1 LVVSRYPIPST
12 DAPNRTIMENPYASL
27 NHAINLHQSLQH
39 TPHSAATAAAPTL
52 RLPVSFHRNRGA
64 PGFSTLSAM
73 IAAPGANSW
82 RRSRTLRSLFGRQM
96 PGETGWSWPNS
107 AIYGEFVQNDGK
119 LGEFMWI

>member
-82 RRSRTLRSLFGRQM
+82 RCSRILRSWLGVRWRQNGM
-96 PGETGWSWPNS
+96 ELTKLSS
-107 AIYGEFVQNDGK
+107 
-119 LGEFMWI
+119 LGEFMPAYRKLSEFMWI